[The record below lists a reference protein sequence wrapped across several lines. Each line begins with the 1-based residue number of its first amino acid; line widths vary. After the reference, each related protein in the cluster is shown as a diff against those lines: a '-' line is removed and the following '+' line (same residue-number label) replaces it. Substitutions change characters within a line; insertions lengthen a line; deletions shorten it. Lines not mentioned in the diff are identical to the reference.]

1 MPGLANLGNTCFAN
15 SVLQCLMN
23 TTALRRFACQGRH
36 GSAGGCNS
44 KILES
49 KDYMT
54 AFAVAKEQALSK
66 MSDEK
71 VLAYTRLNK
80 IVKNAKNSELPT
92 AAADFCSMCLI
103 EYHIRQCENMAEAY
117 DRLTTRETSMLPLVV
132 PLLIQ
137 ALPEFKLGVQGDAQE
152 FLLFLLENL
161 IQATFHY
168 RGNPTF
174 QQQMESF
181 IPRVF

>member
-1 MPGLANLGNTCFAN
+1 
-15 SVLQCLMN
+15 MN
-23 TTALRRFACQGRH
+23 
-36 GSAGGCNS
+36 
-44 KILES
+44 S
-49 KDYMT
+49 KDYLT
-54 AFAVAKEQALSK
+54 AFAVAKEKALSK
-66 MSDEK
+66 MNDEK

-80 IVKNAKNSELPT
+80 IAKNTKNSELPL
-92 AAADFCSMCLI
+92 AATDFCSMCLI
-103 EYHIRQCENMAEAY
+103 EYHIRHSENMAEAY
-117 DRLTTRETSMLPLVV
+117 DRLTIKETSMLPLIV

-181 IPRVF
+181 IPRVFQGLLEKRFTCKFCKHVKKNQEPFLDLSLVSLVTLSLM